1 MALLVAACAA
11 TTPSPTPSSGASPSA
26 GSDSPT
32 ATGGATPVRPTAAP
46 SAATSPEPLV
56 WEEYHSDDLGF
67 SLQLPRGWS
76 ARRTGTAQGD
86 VLRASADGAGS
97 LLVVLEL
104 LEQQVPFEQ
113 FVRESFRTLLEAD
126 PNAVQPVTLAGGRAA
141 RAVSPRDDGG
151 VSIIY
156 LFAPRADHVKSLSF
170 TWESAEPHPIWHA
183 IAERFNPYGTQPII
197 PFITPSP

>member
-1 MALLVAACAA
+1 V
-11 TTPSPTPSSGASPSA
+11 
-26 GSDSPT
+26 
-32 ATGGATPVRPTAAP
+32 
-46 SAATSPEPLV
+46 V

-76 ARRTGTAQGD
+76 ARRTGTVEGD
-86 VLRASADGAGS
+86 VLRASGEGAGS

-104 LEQQVPFEQ
+104 QEERVPFEQ

-126 PNAVQPVTLAGGRAA
+126 PNAVQPVALASGRAV

-156 LFAPRADHVKSLSF
+156 LFAPQPDHAKSLSF
-170 TWESAEPHPIWHA
+170 TWESTEPNPIWHA